1 MIVTMATERLE
12 SLEQVR
18 AFVEGSDGLDFVGS
32 DRPSRND
39 FVRRV
44 LVKFGYGT
52 LGKAD
57 KGLVKRFLGKA
68 TGLSRA
74 QLTRLVR
81 QHARTGRIVDRRGG
95 PPAKPFVRRYTAL
108 DAALLAEVDGT
119 LGQVCGQATRA
130 VVRREFEVFGDA
142 RFERLAGIST
152 SHLYN
157 LRKSRAYQRQR
168 VVRTRTKPTAA
179 AIGERR
185 KPRPEGR
192 PGFVRVDSVHQ
203 GDLDGRKGVYEIN
216 LVDEVTQYEFVGAV
230 EAISERFLIP
240 VLEGL
245 LGLFPFV
252 IKGFHADN
260 GSEYVN
266 RRVAALLEKLRAEFT
281 RSRPRRS
288 NDNALVEGK
297 NASVVRRHLGHAHI
311 PSRLA
316 PLVHRFASAVLSPH
330 LNLHRPCLFATPVVG
345 EDGKVRKAY
354 RDRDVATPYERLKSI
369 DGAERLLKPGVSFA
383 ALDAEANAMSDLE
396 SARLVNRERDKL
408 FRTIAAAWP
417 NAA

>member
-1 MIVTMATERLE
+1 MATERLE

-18 AFVEGSDGLDFVGS
+18 GFVEGSDGLDFIGS

-68 TGLSRA
+68 AGLSRA

-81 QHARTGRIVDRRGG
+81 QRAETGRVEDRRGG
-95 PPAKPFVRRYTAL
+95 APARPFVRRCTAL
-108 DAALLAEVDGT
+108 DAALPAEVDGT

-157 LRKSRAYQRQR
+157 LRKSRARQRQR

-179 AIGERR
+179 AVGERR

-192 PGFVRVDSVHQ
+192 PGFARVDSMHQ
-203 GDLDGRKGVYEIN
+203 GDLDGRKGVHEIN

-260 GSEYVN
+260 GSECVN
-266 RRVAALLEKLRAEFT
+266 RRVAALLEKLRTEFT

-288 NDNALVEGK
+288 NDNALVEGG

-311 PSRLA
+311 PARLA

-330 LNLHRPCLFATPVVG
+330 PNFHRPCLFATPVVG
-345 EDGKVRKAY
+345 EDGKVRKAH
-354 RDRDVATPYERLKSI
+354 RDRDAATPYERLKSI
-369 DGAERLLKPGVSFA
+369 DGAERLLKPGLSFA

-396 SARLVNRERDKL
+396 SARLVNRERDKP

>member
-1 MIVTMATERLE
+1 MIVTIATERLA

-18 AFVEGSDGLDFVGS
+18 AFVEGCDGLDFAGA
-32 DRPSRND
+32 DRDSRND
-39 FVRRV
+39 FVRRM
-44 LVKFGYGT
+44 LVKFDYGT
-52 LGKAD
+52 LGRAG
-57 KGLVKRFLGKA
+57 KGLARRFLAKA

-74 QLTRLVR
+74 QLTRLIG
-81 QHARTGRIVDRRGG
+81 QHAKTGRIEDRRGG
-95 PPAKPFVRRYTAL
+95 APARPFVRRYSL
-108 DAALLAEVDGT
+108 VDAVLLAKVDET

-130 VVRREFEVFGDA
+130 VMRREFEVFGDA

-157 LRKSRAYQRQR
+157 LRKSTTYERQR
-168 VVRTRTKPTAA
+168 VSRTRTKPSAT

-216 LVDEVTQYEFVGAV
+216 LVDEVTQYEFVGAT

-245 LGLFPFV
+245 LALFPFV
-252 IKGFHADN
+252 INGFHSDN

-266 RRVAALLEKLRAEFT
+266 HAVAALLEKLRAEFT

-288 NDNALVEGK
+288 NDNALAESK
-297 NASVVRRHLGHAHI
+297 NASVVRRHFGREHI
-311 PSRLA
+311 PARFA
-316 PLVHRFASAVLSPH
+316 PLVHQFASAVLSPH
-330 LNLHRPCLFATPVVG
+330 LNHHRPCLFATPVADA
-345 EDGKVRKAY
+345 DGRTRKVY
-354 RDRDVATPYERLKSI
+354 RDRDVATPYERFKAI
-369 DGAERLLKPGVSFA
+369 DGAERFLKPGVSFA
-383 ALDAEANAMSDLE
+383 ALDAAAHAMSDLE
-396 SARLVNRERDKL
+396 SARLVNRERDRL
-408 FRTIAAAWP
+408 FRTLRAAWP
-417 NAA
+417 TAA

>member
-1 MIVTMATERLE
+1 MATERLK

-18 AFVEGSDGLDFVGS
+18 AFVEGSDGLDFVGA

-52 LGKAD
+52 LGRAD
-57 KGLVKRFLGKA
+57 KGLVKRFLVKA

-81 QHARTGRIVDRRGG
+81 QHARTGRIEDRRGG
-95 PPAKPFVRRYTAL
+95 APARPFVRRYRAV

-168 VVRTRTKPTAA
+168 VAHTRTKPSAS

-245 LGLFPFV
+245 LDLFPFAV
-252 IKGFHADN
+252 KGFHADN

-288 NDNALVEGK
+288 NDNALVESK

-311 PSRLA
+311 PARLA
-316 PLVHRFASAVLSPH
+316 PLVHQFACDVLSPH
-330 LNLHRPCLFATPVVG
+330 LNLHRPCLFATPVAG
-345 EDGKVRKAY
+345 EDGKVRKVY
-354 RDRDVATPYERLKSI
+354 RDDDVATPYERLKSI
-369 DGAERLLKPGVSFA
+369 EGAERFLKPGVSFT
-383 ALDAEANAMSDLE
+383 ALDIEANAMSDLE

-408 FRTIAAAWP
+408 FQAVGAAWP

>member
-1 MIVTMATERLE
+1 MATGRLS

-18 AFVEGSDGLDFVGS
+18 AFVEGSEYLDFVGS
-32 DRPSRND
+32 DRGSRND
-39 FVRRV
+39 FVRRM
-44 LVKFGYGT
+44 LVKFDYGT
-52 LGKAD
+52 LGRAD
-57 KGLVKRFLGKA
+57 KGLAKRFLAKA

-74 QLTRLVR
+74 QLTRLIR
-81 QHARTGRIVDRRGG
+81 QHAETGRIEDRRGG
-95 PPAKPFVRRYTAL
+95 APAKPFARRYAPV
-108 DAALLAEVDGT
+108 DAVLLAEVDET

-130 VVRREFEVFGDA
+130 VMRREFEVFGDA

-157 LRKSRAYQRQR
+157 LRKSRTYERQR
-168 VVRTRTKPTAA
+168 VSRTRTKPTAA

-216 LVDEVTQYEFVGAV
+216 LVDEVTQYEFVGAT

-245 LGLFPFV
+245 LGLFPFA

-266 RRVAALLEKLRAEFT
+266 HAVAALLEKLRAEFT

-288 NDNALVEGK
+288 NDNALAESK
-297 NASVVRRHLGHAHI
+297 NASVVRRNFGREHI
-311 PSRLA
+311 PARFA

-330 LNLHRPCLFATPVVG
+330 LNRHRPCLFATPVADA
-345 EDGKVRKAY
+345 DGRIRKVY

-369 DGAERLLKPGVSFA
+369 DGAERFLKPGLSFA

-396 SARLVNRERDKL
+396 SARLVNRERDSL
-408 FRTIAAAWP
+408 FRSFGPAWP
-417 NAA
+417 SAA

>member
-1 MIVTMATERLE
+1 MTMATERLE

-44 LVKFGYGT
+44 LVKFGYGA

-81 QHARTGRIVDRRGG
+81 QHARTGRIEDRRGG
-95 PPAKPFVRRYTAL
+95 APARPFVRRYTAA
-108 DAALLAEVDGT
+108 DAALLAEVDGA
-119 LGQVCGQATRA
+119 LGRVCGQATRA
-130 VVRREFEVFGDA
+130 VMRREFELFGDA

-157 LRKSRAYQRQR
+157 LRKSKAYERR
-168 VVRTRTKPTAA
+168 RGVVRARTKPSAS

-192 PGFVRVDSVHQ
+192 PGFARVDSVHQ
-203 GDLDGRKGVYEIN
+203 GDLDGRKGIYEIN

-266 RRVAALLEKLRAEFT
+266 RKVAALLEKLRAEFT

-288 NDNALVEGK
+288 NDNALVESK

-311 PSRLA
+311 PARLA
-316 PLVHRFASAVLSPH
+316 PLVHQFASAVLSPH
-330 LNLHRPCLFATPVVG
+330 LNFHRPCLFATPVA
-345 EDGKVRKAY
+345 DASGKVRKVY
-354 RDRDVATPYERLKSI
+354 RDEDVATPCERLKSI
-369 DGAERLLKPGVSFA
+369 EGAERFLKPGLSFA
-383 ALDAEANAMSDLE
+383 TLDAEANAMSDLE
-396 SARLVNRERDKL
+396 SARLVSRERDRL
-408 FRTIAAAWP
+408 FADIGRAWQTAA
-417 NAA
+417 

>member
-1 MIVTMATERLE
+1 MATERLS
-12 SLEQVR
+12 SLEQVH
-18 AFVEGSDGLDFVGS
+18 AFVEGSEGLDFVGS
-32 DRPSRND
+32 DRGSRND
-39 FVRRV
+39 FVRRM
-44 LVKFGYGT
+44 LVKFDYGT
-52 LGKAD
+52 LGRAD
-57 KGLVKRFLGKA
+57 KGLAKRFLAKA

-74 QLTRLVR
+74 QLTRLIR
-81 QHARTGRIVDRRGG
+81 QHAETGRIEDRRGG
-95 PPAKPFVRRYTAL
+95 APAKPFARRYAAV
-108 DAALLAEVDGT
+108 DAVLLAEVDET

-130 VVRREFEVFGDA
+130 VMRREFEVFGDA

-157 LRKSRAYQRQR
+157 LRKSRTYERQR
-168 VVRTRTKPTAA
+168 VSRTRTKPTAA

-216 LVDEVTQYEFVGAV
+216 LVDEVTQYEFVGAT

-245 LGLFPFV
+245 LGLFPFA

-266 RRVAALLEKLRAEFT
+266 HAVAALLEKLRAEFT

-288 NDNALVEGK
+288 NDNALAESK
-297 NASVVRRHLGHAHI
+297 NASVVRRNFGREHI
-311 PSRLA
+311 PARFA

-330 LNLHRPCLFATPVVG
+330 LNRHRPCLFATPVADA
-345 EDGKVRKAY
+345 DGRIRKVY

-369 DGAERLLKPGVSFA
+369 DGAERFLKPGISFA

-396 SARLVNRERDKL
+396 SARLVNRERDSL
-408 FRTIAAAWP
+408 FRSFGPAWP
-417 NAA
+417 STA

>member
-1 MIVTMATERLE
+1 MATGRLE

-18 AFVEGSDGLDFVGS
+18 AFVEGSEGLDFVGS
-32 DRPSRND
+32 DRCSRND
-39 FVRRV
+39 FVRRL
-44 LVKFGYGT
+44 LVKFEYRT

-81 QHARTGRIVDRRGG
+81 QHAKTGRIEDRRRGA
-95 PPAKPFVRRYTAL
+95 PAKPFVRRYTAV
-108 DAALLAEVDGT
+108 DAVLLAEVDET

-130 VVRREFEVFGDA
+130 VMRREFEVFGDA

-157 LRKSRAYQRQR
+157 LRKSRAYGRQR
-168 VVRTRTKPTAA
+168 VSRTRTKPTAV

-203 GDLDGRKGVYEIN
+203 GDRDGRKGVYEIN
-216 LVDEVTQYEFVGAV
+216 LVDEVTQYEFVGAT

-245 LGLFPFV
+245 LDLFPFV

-266 RRVAALLEKLRAEFT
+266 HTVAALLEKLRAEFT

-288 NDNALVEGK
+288 NDNALAESK
-297 NASVVRRHLGHAHI
+297 NASVVRRNFGHEHI
-311 PSRLA
+311 PARFA
-316 PLVHRFASAVLSPH
+316 PLVHQFASAVLSPH
-330 LNLHRPCLFATPVVG
+330 INYHRPCLFATPVTDA
-345 EDGKVRKAY
+345 DGRVRKVY
-354 RDRDVATPYERLKSI
+354 RDDDVATPHERLQSI
-369 DGAERLLKPGVSFA
+369 DGAERFLKPGVSFA

-396 SARLVNRERDKL
+396 SNRLVNRERDKL
-408 FRTIAAAWP
+408 FRTLGTAWP